1 MDVPTG
7 ITPAGS
13 AKPAMVGEPAAG
25 RRTWLWALAVL
36 LARGAAVALAQADLV
51 ALTRLA
57 RPGLAGRDA

>member
-1 MDVPTG
+1 
-7 ITPAGS
+7 
-13 AKPAMVGEPAAG
+13 MVGEPAAG